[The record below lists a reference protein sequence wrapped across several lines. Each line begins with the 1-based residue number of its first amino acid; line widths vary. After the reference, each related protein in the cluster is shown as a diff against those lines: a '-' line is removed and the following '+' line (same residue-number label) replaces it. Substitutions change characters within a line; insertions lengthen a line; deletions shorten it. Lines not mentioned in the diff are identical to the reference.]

1 MIGGQVVAVK
11 AKHAAAVFKF
21 AKSHGY
27 VGRRGSSRRGG
38 PVNLYG
44 RTKMFAFTCALCPFA
59 VAMIVRM

>member
-44 RTKMFAFTCALCPFA
+44 RTRMFACTCAL
-59 VAMIVRM
+59 